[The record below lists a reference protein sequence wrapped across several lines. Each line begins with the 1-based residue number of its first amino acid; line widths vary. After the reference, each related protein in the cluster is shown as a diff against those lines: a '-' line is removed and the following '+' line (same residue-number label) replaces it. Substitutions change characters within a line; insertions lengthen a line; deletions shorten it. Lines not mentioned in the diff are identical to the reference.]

1 MAIQIAKC
9 RDNNIEKT
17 DHLFYMPFTGKM
29 EKTLRRPVR
38 RNPLF
43 YVPNTYNYIEKNAPP
58 CIFERQNTS
67 YFYPSTMMTG
77 ISISTPLVPFF
88 PENDS
93 LDNLNQRI
101 MNSSEEFEKERPVS
115 PIPPVEIVP
124 SEDATKPVSLK
135 GCLSHKKKYL
145 KTRAKKVQ
153 FDNFRDVRF
162 IEDRLGIFEHTNK
175 NELWYDAVDY
185 TGFKNSAILD
195 VNFYR
200 LRYPEHLNDIYIM
213 KRVWCGTNYEEC
225 KYNNIINSITT
236 FSRNNIVKKFR
247 NNI

>member
-67 YFYPSTMMTG
+67 YFYPSPLTTMMTG

-93 LDNLNQRI
+93 LDNLNQRR
-101 MNSSEEFEKERPVS
+101 MNSSEEFDKERPVS

-153 FDNFRDVRF
+153 FDNFRDIRF
-162 IEDRLGIFEHTNK
+162 VEDRLGIFEHTNK
-175 NELWYDAVDY
+175 NELWYNAADY
-185 TGFKNSAILD
+185 TDFKNSAILD

-236 FSRNNIVKKFR
+236 FSRNNIVKK
-247 NNI
+247 I